1 MTSTNFKKSL
11 EIMNRARTY
20 LPGGVNS
27 PVRAYRAVNGDPVV
41 IRSGSGAIVTD
52 VDGNEYIDFVNS
64 YGPLILG
71 HTHPDVIHAVQEAS
85 KSGTSFGAPTEAEV
99 DLAELVVSTFPSI
112 EMIRFVNS
120 GTEAAM
126 SAIRLARGQTK
137 KDLIIKFEGCY
148 HGHADGLLASAG
160 SGVATFGLPDSPG
173 VPAAMAA
180 QTLIAPY
187 NNLDVVRSIFEA
199 HPDKIAA
206 VVVEPVAGNMGV
218 IAPQPEYLAGLRL
231 LCDRNEALLI
241 FDEVISGFRV
251 SASGAQGF
259 FGVRPDL
266 TILGK
271 IIGGGL
277 PVGAYGGTRELMERM
292 APTGDIY
299 QAGTLSGNP
308 IAMAAG
314 LATLNI
320 LLSDSEAY
328 NYLDSLGARLAEG
341 LESVAKDVDIPLN
354 VVQIGSILTAF
365 FQNNVP
371 TNYDEATRSDTRLF
385 AKFHREMLNRGVH
398 LAPSQYEAW
407 FLSLAHNEKLID
419 QTINYAHEA
428 LIACQSN

>member
-1 MTSTNFKKSL
+1 
-11 EIMNRARTY
+11 MNRARAH

-27 PVRAYRAVNGDPVV
+27 PVRAYRAVDGDPVV
-41 IRSGSGAIVTD
+41 LRSGNGAMITD
-52 VDGNEYIDFVNS
+52 VDGNEYIDYVNS

-71 HTHPDVIHAVQEAS
+71 HAHPDVIHAVQEAS
-85 KSGTSFGAPTEAEV
+85 KSGTSFGAPTEPEV
-99 DLAELVVSTFPSI
+99 DLAELVASTFPSI
-112 EMIRFVNS
+112 EMVRFVNS

-187 NNLDVVRSIFEA
+187 NNLEAVKSIFEA

-218 IAPQPEYLAGLRL
+218 VAPQPEYLAGLRL
-231 LCDRNEALLI
+231 LCDQNDALLI

-259 FGVRPDL
+259 FDVHPDL

-277 PVGAYGGTRELMERM
+277 PVGAYGGSRELMEEM

-320 LLSDSEAY
+320 LLADSEAY
-328 NYLDSLGARLAEG
+328 NYLNSLGVRLATG
-341 LESVAKDVDIPLN
+341 LVSVAKDVGIPLN
-354 VVQIGSILTAF
+354 VVQIGSTLTAF
-365 FQNNVP
+365 FQDAVP
-371 TNYDEATRSDTRLF
+371 TNYDEATRSDTAMF
-385 AKFHREMLNRGVH
+385 AQFHREMLNRGVH

-419 QTINYAHEA
+419 QTVNYAHEA
-428 LIACQSN
+428 LMACRSN

>member
-1 MTSTNFKKSL
+1 
-11 EIMNRARTY
+11 MNRARAH

-27 PVRAYRAVNGDPVV
+27 PVRAYRAVDGDPVV
-41 IRSGSGAIVTD
+41 LRSGNGAMITD
-52 VDGNEYIDFVNS
+52 VDGNEYIDYVNS

-71 HTHPDVIHAVQEAS
+71 HAHPDVIHAVQEAS
-85 KSGTSFGAPTEAEV
+85 KSGTSFGAPTEPEV
-99 DLAELVVSTFPSI
+99 DLAELVASTFPSI
-112 EMIRFVNS
+112 EMVRFVNS

-187 NNLDVVRSIFEA
+187 NNLEAVKSIFEA

-218 IAPQPEYLAGLRL
+218 VAPQPEYLAGLRL
-231 LCDRNEALLI
+231 LCDQNDALLI

-259 FGVRPDL
+259 FDVHPDL

-277 PVGAYGGTRELMERM
+277 PVGAYGGSRELMEEM

-314 LATLNI
+314 
-320 LLSDSEAY
+320 
-328 NYLDSLGARLAEG
+328 
-341 LESVAKDVDIPLN
+341 
-354 VVQIGSILTAF
+354 
-365 FQNNVP
+365 
-371 TNYDEATRSDTRLF
+371 
-385 AKFHREMLNRGVH
+385 
-398 LAPSQYEAW
+398 
-407 FLSLAHNEKLID
+407 
-419 QTINYAHEA
+419 
-428 LIACQSN
+428 

>member
-266 TILGK
+266 RVLGE

>member
-1 MTSTNFKKSL
+1 MTSSNFKKSL
-11 EIMNRARTY
+11 EIMNRARAH

-27 PVRAYRAVNGDPVV
+27 PVRAYRAVDGDPVV
-41 IRSGSGAIVTD
+41 LRSGNGAMITD
-52 VDGNEYIDFVNS
+52 VDGNEYIDYVNS

-71 HTHPDVIHAVQEAS
+71 HAHPDVIHAVQEAS
-85 KSGTSFGAPTEAEV
+85 KSGTSFGAPTEPEV
-99 DLAELVVSTFPSI
+99 DLAELVASTFPSI
-112 EMIRFVNS
+112 EMVRFVNS

-187 NNLDVVRSIFEA
+187 NNLEVVKSIFEA

-218 IAPQPEYLAGLRL
+218 VVPQPEYLAGLRL
-231 LCDRNEALLI
+231 LCDQNDALLI

-259 FGVRPDL
+259 FDVHPDL

-277 PVGAYGGTRELMERM
+277 PVGAYGGSRELMEEM

-320 LLSDSEAY
+320 LLADSEAY
-328 NYLDSLGARLAEG
+328 NYLNSLGVRLAAG
-341 LESVAKDVDIPLN
+341 LESAAKDIGIPLS
-354 VVQIGSILTAF
+354 VVQIGSTLTAF
-365 FQNNVP
+365 FQDAVP
-371 TNYDEATRSDTRLF
+371 TNYDEATRSDTAMF

-407 FLSLAHNEKLID
+407 FLSLAHDEKLID
-419 QTINYAHEA
+419 QTVNYAREA
-428 LIACQSN
+428 LMACQSN